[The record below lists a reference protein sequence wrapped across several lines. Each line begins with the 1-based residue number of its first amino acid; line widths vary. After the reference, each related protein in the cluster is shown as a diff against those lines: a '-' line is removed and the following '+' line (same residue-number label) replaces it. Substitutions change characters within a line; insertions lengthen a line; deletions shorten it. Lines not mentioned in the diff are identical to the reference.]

1 MNLQA
6 YHPDLEP
13 YFKLYCIESVPDVET
28 HEHSDVWEFLE
39 KLAHRYN
46 IHNIYKACED
56 MESLEASL
64 DQLIY
69 EEDIDT
75 SDFRIVYLILE
86 GEGNEI
92 ILDDS
97 IYRLEEIAEM
107 FEGKLKDKIIHFANT
122 KSLDLTEETFQYFLD
137 VTGAT
142 AISGYIHEAPIFS
155 AALDLHYFSLYREN
169 DDVVDVVHK
178 LYETHDKLYHAM
190 GFRLYY

>member
-13 YFKLYCIESVPDVET
+13 YFKLYCIESVPDMET
-28 HEHSDVWEFLE
+28 QEHSMVWEFLE
-39 KLAHRYN
+39 KLAHRYD

-64 DQLIY
+64 EQLIY
-69 EEDIDT
+69 EDSNP
-75 SDFRIVYLILE
+75 SDFRIVYLILK
-86 GEGNEI
+86 GEGNEV

-107 FEGKLKDKIIHFANT
+107 FEGKLKDRIIHFANT
-122 KSLDLTEETFQYFLD
+122 KSLELTEETFQYFLD
-137 VTGAT
+137 VTGAR
-142 AISGYIHEAPIFS
+142 AISGYTHETPIFS

-169 DDVVDVVHK
+169 DDVVDIVHK
-178 LYETHDKLYHAM
+178 LYETHAKLYHAM